1 MCLINVKAKELFLQ
15 KFITNI
21 YMKRLAFYLAF
32 FTATLLVS
40 CSGNGPEG
48 AAKSFI
54 THTSKGEFE
63 EAKKFSTESTAA
75 FLSMAQ
81 QLGAEQL
88 KQMKEKN
95 KDVKVE
101 IVSSDVKDSTATVTY
116 KLSGIEG
123 VNNSDSQLELVKK
136 DGEWK
141 VDMGFGA
148 PQGPP
153 PAAQ

>member
-1 MCLINVKAKELFLQ
+1 
-15 KFITNI
+15 
-21 YMKRLAFYLAF
+21 MKRLAFYLAF
-32 FTATLLVS
+32 LATTLLVS
-40 CSGNGPEG
+40 CAGNGPEG
-48 AAKSFI
+48 AAESFI

-81 QLGAEQL
+81 EFEAEQL

-116 KLSGIEG
+116 KVSGFEG
-123 VNNSDSQLELVKK
+123 AKNEDSQLSLVKK
-136 DGEWK
+136 EGEWK